1 MAAFT
6 AAKSCPKSFF
16 FQSGAMVQAA
26 TGATL
31 DPLQKQKLEGEAE
44 ILQQH
49 LGVTAWGCLVL
60 ISRKH
65 KS

>member
-1 MAAFT
+1 M
-6 AAKSCPKSFF
+6 
-16 FQSGAMVQAA
+16 GATVQAA
-26 TGATL
+26 TGGTL

-49 LGVTAWGCLVL
+49 LGVTVWGHWWVV

-65 KS
+65 KR